1 MAGGQSMEQRRCRR
15 DKVKCS
21 ASFRETGGSAFEVE
35 LADIS
40 PLGFCMVTFA
50 RPAQGTHI
58 WVKLPGLRSLEAVV
72 RHCEG
77 NAHGCEFIQPLHPAV
92 ADHLVREWG

>member
-1 MAGGQSMEQRRCRR
+1 MEQRRVRR

-21 ASFRETGGSAFEVE
+21 ASIRETGSGAFEVE

-40 PLGFCMVTFA
+40 PLGFRMVTFA
-50 RPAQGTHI
+50 RPGDGTHI

-72 RHCEG
+72 RHSDG
-77 NAHGCEFIQPLHPAV
+77 NVHGCEFIQPLHPAV
-92 ADHLVREWG
+92 SDHLVREWG